1 MPAGTL
7 GYINLP
13 ALFCIVSTSILFAPL
28 GARTAHAMPVNK
40 LKRVFALLL
49 YVLAAYMLYKGLR
62 S

>member
-1 MPAGTL
+1 
-7 GYINLP
+7 YINLP

-28 GARTAHAMPVNK
+28 GARTAHAMPVKK